1 MKKQSWFEVD
11 RTGLR
16 KLIEDKGPAAVVVEL
31 IQNAWDQNV
40 TRVDV
45 TLQLLPGKPVAEIV
59 VEDDD
64 PAGFAELDHSF
75 TLFAESGKKADPE
88 KRGRFNIGEKLVLSL
103 CSEATISSTTGTIRF
118 DAKGRHRSGIRRD
131 RGSRFEGTLRLT
143 REDYAAVE
151 QLVQSLI
158 PPTGITTTFNGV
170 TLEARAP
177 LAELTATLPTAEA
190 DSEGV
195 LRRVTRTTTVRVYS
209 PRGDEAMLYEM
220 GIPVVATGDTYD
232 VDIAQKVPL
241 NFNRDNVPPAYLR
254 SVRTTVLNAMHAYLT
269 DDDATAA
276 WVREASSDPRCSDSA
291 ITTVVAK
298 RFGDKRVIADPSD
311 AEGTKLAA
319 SQGFVVVHG
328 GAMSAGEWANAKRAQ
343 AILPAG
349 QVTPSPRVLAAGAI
363 GPDGRDPYEIPPEG
377 YTPAME
383 RLVTY
388 ASEVSALLIGQPIHV
403 RLVDRYFWRPEHSKR
418 FIRGTFGG
426 GQLTINVPRVKI
438 TNRREVNRLLIHEL
452 AHHFSGDHLSEEYHD
467 AQSDL
472 GADLTEFA
480 VERPDLFAAFHD
492 GSAKN
497 DLPREARG

>member
-31 IQNAWDQNV
+31 IQNAWDQDV

-45 TLQLLPGKPVAEIV
+45 TLQMLPGKPVAEIV

-64 PAGFAELDHSF
+64 PAGFEELDHSF

-103 CSEATISSTTGTIRF
+103 CSVATISSTTGTIRF
-118 DAKGRHRSGIRRD
+118 DAKGRHRSGIRRE

-158 PPTGITTTFNGV
+158 PPIGITTTFNGV
-170 TLEARAP
+170 TLDTRRP

-190 DSEGV
+190 DGEGV
-195 LRRVTRTTTVRVYS
+195 LRRVTRTTTVRVYM

-220 GIPVVATGDTYD
+220 GIPVVSTGDSYD
-232 VDIAQKVPL
+232 VDISQKVPL

-254 SVRTTVLNAMHAYLT
+254 SVRTAVLNAMHAYLT
-269 DDDATAA
+269 DEDATAA
-276 WVREASSDPRCSDSA
+276 WVREASSDPRCSNSA

-311 AEGTKLAA
+311 TEGTKLAA
-319 SQGFVVVHG
+319 SQGYVVVHG
-328 GAMSAGEWANAKRAQ
+328 GALSAGEWANAKRAQ
-343 AILPAG
+343 AIQPAG
-349 QVTPSPRVLAAGAI
+349 QVTPSPRVLAETG
-363 GPDGRDPYEIPPEG
+363 GSLDGTDPYEIPPER
-377 YTPAME
+377 YSSAMQ
-383 RLVTY
+383 RLVAY
-388 ASEVSALLIGQPIHV
+388 ASEASERLLGKHITV
-403 RLVDRYFWRPEHSKR
+403 RLVNHYFWRPAHSKR
-418 FIRGTFGG
+418 FIAATYGYERLTF
-426 GQLTINVPRVKI
+426 NVPRVKI
-438 TNRREVNRLLIHEL
+438 TDRREVNRLLIHEL
-452 AHHFSGDHLSEEYHD
+452 AHDRSSDHLSEDYHD

-472 GADLTEFA
+472 GAELAELA
-480 VERPDLFAAFHD
+480 LERPDLLALFD
-492 GSAKN
+492 DRTS
-497 DLPREARG
+497 DSREVRA

>member
-177 LAELTATLPTAEA
+177 LAELAATLPTAEA

-220 GIPVVATGDTYD
+220 GIPVVSTGDTYD
-232 VDIAQKVPL
+232 VDIGQKVPL

-254 SVRTTVLNAMHAYLT
+254 TVRTAVLNAMHAYLT
-269 DDDATAA
+269 EEDATAA

-311 AEGTKLAA
+311 TEGTKLAA
-319 SQGFVVVHG
+319 SRGYVVVHG

-343 AILPAG
+343 AIVPAG
-349 QVTPSPRVLAAGAI
+349 KVTPSARVLAESGRSL
-363 GPDGRDPYEIPPEG
+363 GERDPYEILPER
-377 YTPAME
+377 YTAAMQ
-383 RLVTY
+383 RLVIY
-388 ASEVSALLIGQPIHV
+388 ASEASERLLGKPIAV
-403 RLVDRYFWRPEHSKR
+403 RLVDHHFWRPAHSKR
-418 FIRGTFGG
+418 FIAATYGQE
-426 GQLTINVPRVKI
+426 QLTFNVPRVKI
-438 TNRREVNRLLIHEL
+438 KDRRDVNRLLIHEL
-452 AHHFSGDHLSEEYHD
+452 AHDRSNDHLSEDYHD

-472 GADLTEFA
+472 GAELAELA
-480 VERPDLFAAFHD
+480 LERPDLLALFDELTIEAC
-492 GSAKN
+492 
-497 DLPREARG
+497 EARA